1 MMIDYALSIKYS
13 VTIVMVFAVTSTY
26 SNYTDID
33 LPSDHI
39 KYYYNYFPTV
49 AEECRNNTACPYKG
63 SLDTKACWGYEPNCK
78 AENSFSVPQCPGD
91 HRGWVTTKKAQV
103 ETFYAQGDFGYVR
116 DQRKEMS
123 IFCEP
128 LFVDDS
134 SLECS
139 EHMRF
144 CRARNIMINFTDL
157 IGRKEPIRYKMDVL
171 KEGQIGGYCT
181 LNEKRLEENADHI
194 SPLQSWGPE
203 LRNFRKLSRPPIVN
217 HDCDIVI
224 EKPTF
229 VMKIDAINMYHHFC
243 DFFNLYASLHVN
255 LSHPAGFSTDNHIM
269 IWESYSYRS
278 AFQDAFE
285 AFTRNP
291 LWDLKTFRGETVCFK
306 NLVFPLLPRMIFG
319 LYYNTPLIY
328 GCENSGLFKAF
339 GEHVLHRLHIP
350 LHERKNQR
358 IRITLLSRDTQYRR
372 ILNED
377 ELVRALK
384 ENPLYKVKKVVY
396 NKKVSFKKQ
405 LEITRNS
412 DIFIGIHGAGL
423 THLMFLPD
431 WAAVFEIYNCEDPGC
446 YKDLARLRG
455 VKYFT
460 WENNSKLVQQDPGT
474 HPDGGAHAKFTN
486 YSFDVEEF
494 LRIVSQ
500 ATDYVKNHDS
510 FKNFVAKRIQHKRTE
525 MKNQTSAMSD
535 VKKSATSKSKVTEL
549 KSDTQSK
556 DEL

>member
-1 MMIDYALSIKYS
+1 M
-13 VTIVMVFAVTSTY
+13 
-26 SNYTDID
+26 
-33 LPSDHI
+33 
-39 KYYYNYFPTV
+39 
-49 AEECRNNTACPYKG
+49 
-63 SLDTKACWGYEPNCK
+63 
-78 AENSFSVPQCPGD
+78 
-91 HRGWVTTKKAQV
+91 TTKKAQV

-157 IGRKEPIRYKMDVL
+157 IRRKEPIRYKMDVL

-229 VMKIDAINMYHHFC
+229 VMKIDAIVNMYHHFC

-255 LSHPAGFSTDNHIM
+255 LSHPAGFSTDNHVM

-339 GEHVLHRLHIP
+339 GEHVLHRLRIP

-358 IRITLLSRDTQYRR
+358 IRVTLLSRDTQYRR

-510 FKNFVAKRIQHKRTE
+510 FKNFVAKRIQHKGTE

-535 VKKSATSKSKVTEL
+535 VKESATSKSKEVTEL
-549 KSDTQSK
+549 KSDTRSK

>member
-1 MMIDYALSIKYS
+1 MTYNALSIKYS
-13 VTIVMVFAVTSTY
+13 VTIVLVFAVTQTY
-26 SNYTDID
+26 SNYTEID
-33 LPSDHI
+33 LPPDHI
-39 KYYYNYFPTV
+39 KYYFNSFPTV
-49 AEECRNNTACPYKG
+49 AEECRNNTACPYKD
-63 SLDTKACWGYEPNCK
+63 SLDTKACWGYEPDCK

-123 IFCEP
+123 IFCKP

-157 IGRKEPIRYKMDVL
+157 IQRKEPIRYKMDVL

-181 LNEKRLEENADHI
+181 LNEKRLQENADHI

-203 LRNFRKLSRPPIVN
+203 LRNFRKLPRPPIVN

-224 EKPTF
+224 EKPTYI
-229 VMKIDAINMYHHFC
+229 MKIDAINMYHHFC

-255 LSHPAGFSTDNHIM
+255 LSHPAAFSTDNHIM

-278 AFQDAFE
+278 AFQDAFQ

-291 LWDLKTFRGETVCFK
+291 LWDLHTFRGETVCFK

-328 GCENSGLFKAF
+328 GCEKSGLFKAF
-339 GEHVLHRLHIP
+339 GDHVLHRLRIP
-350 LHERKNQR
+350 HHERKNQR
-358 IRITLLSRDTQYRR
+358 IRVTLLSRDTQYRR

-377 ELVRALK
+377 ELTKALK
-384 ENPLYKVKKVVY
+384 ENPEYKVRKVVY
-396 NKKVSFKKQ
+396 NKKISFKKQ

-460 WENNSKLVQQDPGT
+460 WENASMLVQQDPGT

-486 YSFDVEEF
+486 YSFDVKEF

-500 ATDYVKNHDS
+500 ATDYVKNHDL
-510 FKNFVAKRIQHKRTE
+510 FKRFIGGRLQHKRTGT
-525 MKNQTSAMSD
+525 KNQTRTTSD
-535 VKKSATSKSKVTEL
+535 VNATPKSKKVTDL
-549 KSDTQSK
+549 KSDIQSK